1 MFSRKMVWALASTT
15 GAVLLSLLVPEISF
29 WPPRI
34 GRSPAQPDV
43 QSNPTRLFAS
53 PKGGSPASPGSP
65 TGNETLAPIDN
76 SQPAKGREDHKS
88 PLHRWQY
95 GTHWGNESDST
106 LAAFSGWAERYLAA
120 GEPARAA
127 MVAQGVNLAQQRRAT
142 LLDLIVTDPREA
154 LASSVPFA
162 VRRRL
167 PEIIAA
173 QLEQRV
179 SGMGDFLVLA
189 TVPHEGDSASNP
201 AILRSALIGKE
212 RFTAHVFG
220 ARRDQRTTMDI
231 SLHGVALDG
240 QLALSESPIRL
251 LEPGESPSPDL
262 KSAELIC
269 SVSGLAS
276 GFVIEAT
283 ASNGATLA
291 TSGDQ
296 VYWVCRGGHIEALE
310 YRVKEAE
317 SLASQA
323 DMAAVVPWTT
333 GSKRILVILVD
344 FSDVVG
350 GPVSPATARDA
361 IDNVTAF
368 IRSNAFNQISFIT
381 RDVTPLLR
389 MPRPASYYV
398 NNNDPYTLMED
409 ARNAAAAAGF
419 ASTNYEFDVI
429 TFARIGLTMN
439 GVSFAGLGF
448 VHGKGCWVQGSLS
461 RGVVAHELGHNLGN
475 WHANSWVSS
484 SIIGTDGTHTEYGNP
499 FDALGYAH
507 NQAHP
512 RNHFSAN
519 FKFLY
524 GWLPDAHLHT
534 VTASGTYRIY
544 AHDFG
549 GNLEPTRHYGIRI
562 PVGITAGGETMDY
575 WIDFRPGYG
584 SEATANGAALKWGN
598 DSGSQSASR
607 LLDTQPGTLGNMQ
620 DSPLIVGRT
629 FTDADRALSITTL
642 ARGGSGTDAYLDIQ
656 ITFNATPPVT
666 LVEALDRPNAV
677 WTTGGDR
684 PWIGQTAVTHDG
696 ADAATSGANS
706 QQSWMETSV
715 TGPGILSF
723 WWKVS
728 SRAYYDYLSVLS
740 DGVLVDEISGELGW
754 QQRDIAVPSGTHTFR
769 WQYGKFESISAGSDR
784 GWVDR
789 ISFTPPNDRF
799 DDRIEL
805 SGASAITNGS
815 NVDATSEM
823 GEPLHAGINGS
834 KSVWWSWTAPA
845 TGLFTVTATGSSF
858 YKLLGV
864 YTGSHVARLS
874 LVAGNH
880 DNIGVNSSV
889 SFLAIA
895 GTTYQI
901 AVDGYYGGTGAVTL
915 SIAPTPR
922 LRMAPVQRLA
932 DGTCRIWIA
941 NADGTPI
948 ESTQFSRISV
958 LASSSTAGDWTR
970 LTGTRGASSGML
982 WIDDPDARNLPM
994 RFYRASERP

>member
-1 MFSRKMVWALASTT
+1 MFSRKTAWALASMT
-15 GAVLLSLLVPEISF
+15 GAALLSLLVPEISF
-29 WPPRI
+29 WPERI
-34 GRSPAQPDV
+34 GHSPAHPDV
-43 QSNPTRLFAS
+43 QLNPSRPFVGS
-53 PKGGSPASPGSP
+53 RGGSPVSPGSP
-65 TGNETLAPIDN
+65 TGNEMMAAIDT
-76 SQPAKGREDHKS
+76 SRSAKGREDHKS

-95 GTHWGNESDST
+95 GTHWGNESDSI

-120 GEPARAA
+120 GKPDRAA

-162 VRRRL
+162 VRRQL
-167 PEIIAA
+167 PEVITA

-179 SGMGDFLVLA
+179 CGRGDFLVLA
-189 TVPHEGDSASNP
+189 TVPQEGDSGSNP

-220 ARRDQRTTMDI
+220 TRRDQRTTMDI

-251 LEPGESPSPDL
+251 LEPGESPGPDL

-269 SVSGLAS
+269 SVSGLAAGS
-276 GFVIEAT
+276 VVGNT
-283 ASNGATLA
+283 AWNGAVLA
-291 TSGDQ
+291 ASGDQ
-296 VYWVCRGGHIEALE
+296 VHWVCRGEHIEALE
-310 YRVKEAE
+310 YRVKAAE
-317 SLASQA
+317 SLAPQA
-323 DMAAVVPWTT
+323 GMAAVVPWTT
-333 GSKRILVILVD
+333 GSKRILVIIVD
-344 FSDVVG
+344 FSDVLG
-350 GPVSPATARDA
+350 GPLNPATAQDA
-361 IDNVTAF
+361 IDDVTAF
-368 IRSNAFNQISFIT
+368 IRSNAFNQISFTT
-381 RDVTPLLR
+381 RDVTPVLR

-398 NNNDPYTLMED
+398 KNNDPYTLMED

-419 ASTNYEFDVI
+419 SSTNYEFDVI
-429 TFARIGLTMN
+429 TFARIGLTVN

-448 VHGKGCWVQGSLS
+448 VHAKGCWVQGSLS

-484 SIIGTDGTHTEYGNP
+484 SIIGTDGTHIEYGNP
-499 FDALGYAH
+499 FDALGYAY
-507 NQAHP
+507 NPAHP

-524 GWLPDAHLHT
+524 GWLPEAYLHT

-549 GNLEPTRHYGIRI
+549 GDLDPTRHYGIRI

-575 WIDFRPGYG
+575 WMDFRPGYG
-584 SEATANGAALKWGN
+584 SDATANGAVLKWGN

-620 DSPLIVGRT
+620 DSPLIVGQT

-642 ARGGSGTDAYLDIQ
+642 ARGGSGMDSYLEIQ
-656 ITFNATPPVT
+656 ITFNAAPPVT
-666 LVEALDRPNAV
+666 LGEALDRTNAV

-684 PWIGQTAVTHDG
+684 PWIGQTIVTHDG
-696 ADAATSGANS
+696 TDAATSGANS

-723 WWKVS
+723 WWKIS

-754 QQRDIAVPSGTHTFR
+754 QQRNIAVPSGTHTFR
-769 WQYGKFESISAGSDR
+769 WQYGKYESISAGSDR

-789 ISFTPPNDRF
+789 ISFTPQNDLF
-799 DDRIEL
+799 DNRISL
-805 SGASAITNGS
+805 SGASAIANG
-815 NVDATSEM
+815 NNEDATSEV
-823 GEPLHAGINGS
+823 GEPVHAGITGG

-845 TGLFTVTATGSSF
+845 TGLVTITSSGSSF
-858 YKLLGV
+858 TTLLGV
-864 YTGSHVARLS
+864 YTGSSVNHLN
-874 LVAGNH
+874 LVGNSPGL
-880 DNIGVNSSV
+880 NNTF
-889 SFLAIA
+889 SFEAIA

-901 AVDGYYGGTGAVTL
+901 AVDGYYGATGAVTL

-922 LRMAPVQRLA
+922 LRMAALQRLA
-932 DGTCRIWIA
+932 DGTCRIWIV

-948 ESTQFSRISV
+948 DPTRFSKISA
-958 LASSSTAGDWTR
+958 LASSSAVGDWTQ
-970 LTGTRGASSGML
+970 LTGTRGASSGSL
-982 WIDDPDARNLPM
+982 WIDDPDARNFPM
-994 RFYRASERP
+994 RFYRASEKP